1 MLTVKKCWNTT
12 AYKRNLQT
20 VVFLQPRCHPWEQGW
35 GVPVFANLCSEP
47 GGRGRLGRED
57 HPVCTL
63 DSCCYPG
70 GPPGGGAS
78 LDPQLVNPVDSFIE
92 LDVQKNFHPAL
103 EPKNFFTLVT
113 YYYLRVLFL
122 LSGGFWSS
130 WICKGRHFQGLTSS
144 IQSPLLPLSS
154 LRKRVISF

>member
-113 YYYLRVLFL
+113 YYYLRVLVSSFRRFL
-122 LSGGFWSS
+122 IKLNLQRTTLPGIDQQYPKPPAPTKLS
-130 WICKGRHFQGLTSS
+130 
-144 IQSPLLPLSS
+144 
-154 LRKRVISF
+154 